1 MMVRDSYSKAFVL
14 KSYSGCFP
22 GMARKNPSTAIV
34 SFPIS
39 PLPCFESYEHF
50 SKRGLQCYK

>member
-14 KSYSGCFP
+14 RSYSGCFP
-22 GMARKNPSTAIV
+22 AMGRKNPSRAIV

-39 PLPCFESYEHF
+39 PLRYFEPYENF
-50 SKRGLQCYK
+50 SKRGVQCYK